1 MEELEP
7 VLSRING
14 PADVKSLSNDE
25 RETLAEELRT
35 AIIETVSQTGGH
47 LASNLGVV
55 ELTVALHTVFDS
67 PVDKLVWDVGHQS
80 YAHKLLTGR
89 REAFH
94 TLRQEGGLCGFTK
107 TDESEH
113 DPFGAGHASTS
124 ISGALGLA
132 KARDLKGGNERV
144 VAVIGDGSLT
154 GGLALEGM
162 NNAEPLKTDITVILN
177 DNTMSIAENVGAVS
191 LYLSKLR
198 LAPLYQKVEARA
210 KSLAGRMPA
219 GKRITEAAEGISHG
233 LVRLVGSKTG
243 VFFEELGFT
252 YVGPIDGHNIEVL
265 IDVLETV
272 KRQKGPVLV
281 HVVTRKGKGYEY
293 AENNARKFHGIPG
306 FDIADGTIERVQ
318 GHESYTKVFSDTIV
332 ELALQDPRIC
342 AITAAMPDGTGLSK
356 FAELYPDRFF
366 DVGIAEEHAVTFAAG
381 LAAGGM
387 KPVVALYSSFLQ
399 RAFDQIIHDVCVQNL
414 PVVFVVDRAGLV
426 GEDGPTHHGA
436 YDLSFLRQIPRMV
449 IAAPKDTIELRD
461 LLATAMRHDGPIA
474 IRYPRGGGP
483 CACDKR
489 DPRILAIGEGERL
502 RSGDDAII
510 ICAGSTVYP
519 ALVAADAL
527 GAEEIGVEVIN
538 ARFIKPLDERLIS
551 ESLSKQAPVLVVE
564 DNSVIGGL
572 GSAVLELASSI
583 SLGVD
588 LIKQAGIPDIFVEHC
603 SLEKLRENIG
613 IGAEGIAGQLR
624 GMLARKASAN
634 AGSLSGVERK

>member
-1 MEELEP
+1 MEECEP
-7 VLSRING
+7 VLSRVNG
-14 PADVKSLSNDE
+14 PADVKALTADE
-25 RETLAEELRT
+25 REKLADELRT
-35 AIIETVSQTGGH
+35 VIIETVSQTGGH

-94 TLRQEGGLCGFTK
+94 TLRQEGGLSGFTRA
-107 TDESEH
+107 DESDH

-132 KARDLKGGNERV
+132 KARDLRGGNERV

-177 DNTMSIAENVGAVS
+177 DNTMSIAENVGAVA

-198 LAPLYQKVEARA
+198 LDPLYQRVEAKA
-210 KSLAGRMPA
+210 KSFAGRMPA
-219 GKRITEAAEGISHG
+219 GKRLADAAEGISHG
-233 LVRLVGSKTG
+233 LVRLVGSRTG

-265 IDVLETV
+265 IDVLDTV

-281 HVVTRKGKGYEY
+281 HVVTCKGKGYEY
-293 AENNARKFHGIPG
+293 AENNARAFHGIPG
-306 FDIADGTIERVQ
+306 FNVSDGAIERAQ
-318 GHESYTKVFSDTIV
+318 GHESYTKVFSDAIV
-332 ELALQDPRIC
+332 ELAAEEPRLC
-342 AITAAMPDGTGLSK
+342 AITAAMPDGTGLRK
-356 FAELYPDRFF
+356 FAEVYPKRFF

-387 KPVVALYSSFLQ
+387 KPVVALYSSFVQ

-414 PVVFVVDRAGLV
+414 PVVFAVDRAGLV

-436 YDLSFLRQIPRMV
+436 YDMSFLRHIPRMV
-449 IAAPKDTIELRD
+449 IAAPKDTNELRD
-461 LLATAMRHDGPIA
+461 LLATAVRHDGPIA

-483 CACDKR
+483 CACNR
-489 DPRILAIGEGERL
+489 SEPRILAIGEGERL
-502 RSGDDAII
+502 RDGDDAII

-519 ALVAADAL
+519 AMMAAEAL
-527 GAEEIGVEVIN
+527 GAEGVGVEVIN
-538 ARFIKPLDERLIS
+538 ARFIKPLDERLLS
-551 ESLSKQAPVLVVE
+551 ESLSKRVPVLVVE

-572 GSAVLELASSI
+572 GSAVLELASS
-583 SLGVD
+583 LGFPVGD
-588 LIKQAGIPDIFVEHC
+588 IKRAGIPDTFVEHATM
-603 SLEKLRENIG
+603 EKLHENAG
-613 IGAEGIAGQLR
+613 IGAEGIADAVR
-624 GMLARKASAN
+624 GMLAAKTLADSKPV
-634 AGSLSGVERK
+634 SGVKRK